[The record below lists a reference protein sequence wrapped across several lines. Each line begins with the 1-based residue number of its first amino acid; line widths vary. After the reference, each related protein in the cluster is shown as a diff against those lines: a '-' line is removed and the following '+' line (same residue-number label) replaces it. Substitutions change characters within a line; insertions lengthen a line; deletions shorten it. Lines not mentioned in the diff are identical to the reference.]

1 MVKKRDDNILLGLRH
16 LLPHLSRGQGWEEKL
31 DLHSIFVHWD
41 ELLDT
46 ETASHCRPQKIVQNV
61 LWIEAENAAWLQ
73 QFQFQTVYIL
83 DTLNK
88 SLRLSRLKK
97 LRFYVAE
104 KPFPQKDEVE
114 PPLRYVQPHTRD
126 VALFEEQI
134 ASIPDTEVRES
145 LLRFWYI
152 SQACKKE

>member
-1 MVKKRDDNILLGLRH
+1 MQQ
-16 LLPHLSRGQGWEEKL
+16 LLPSLSRGQGWEEKL
-31 DLHSIFVHWD
+31 DLHSIFVRWD
-41 ELLDT
+41 ELLDE

-83 DTLNK
+83 DTLNR

-104 KPFPQKDEVE
+104 KPFPKKEEVE
-114 PPLRYVQPHTRD
+114 APLRYVPPPAVD

-134 ASIPDTEVRES
+134 ASIPDAEIRES
-145 LLRFWYI
+145 LLRFWYL